1 MIKPKERMRRALNHE
16 PVDRIPTQV
25 NYTKA
30 MGQRLAAHLGVMLDQ
45 LPQRLGNHLL
55 RVDIAFERMGRG
67 NGRLSF
73 DWWGVGFDT
82 EQEGYFAAVHPLA
95 DSKDLDAF
103 AWPDPQAPNLL
114 DEATQVIKDDG
125 GEHFVAP
132 NFGFAL
138 FERAWTLRGLEA
150 FLLDMVLDPGFAE
163 ELLERITKIQLV
175 LIHRF
180 LDLGVD
186 GGYFGDDYGA
196 QTSMLFSPKM
206 WRSLIKP
213 RLARMFALF
222 REAGLPVILHSDGQV
237 APILPDLVEIGL
249 TAYNPVQPEVIDHAW
264 LRHTFGN
271 RLAYY
276 GGLSTQTVL
285 SQGSPQEVTTAVQT
299 CLATLAPANTGL
311 VLAPSHRLMTD
322 TPLDNF
328 EAMLDAFASLQAS
341 PNAVQQRG

>member
-1 MIKPKERMRRALNHE
+1 MIKPKERLRRIFNHE
-16 PVDRIPTQV
+16 PVDQIPTQV
-25 NYTKA
+25 NYTQA
-30 MGQRLAAHLGVMLDQ
+30 MGQRLAPHLGVTLDQ
-45 LPQRLGNHLL
+45 LPQRLGNPLL
-55 RVDIAFERMGRG
+55 RVDISYERMRSGD
-67 NGRLSF
+67 GRLSF

-82 EQEGYFAAVHPLA
+82 EQEGYFAAIHPLA
-95 DSKDLDAF
+95 DSRDLDAF

-114 DEATQVIKDDG
+114 DAAAQIIQDDG

-138 FERAWTLRGLEA
+138 FERAWTLRGLET
-150 FLLDMVLDPGFAE
+150 FLLDMALDPGFAD
-163 ELLERITKIQLV
+163 ELLERITEIQMV

-213 RLARMFALF
+213 RLARMFEPF
-222 REAGLPVILHSDGQV
+222 REAGLPVILHSDGQI
-237 APILPDLVEIGL
+237 APILEDLVEIGL

-264 LRHTFGN
+264 LRRTFGN

-276 GGLSTQTVL
+276 GGLSSQTVL
-285 SQGSPQEVTTAVQT
+285 SQGSPQEVARAVQT
-299 CLATLAPANTGL
+299 CLAALAPENTGL
-311 VLAPSHRLMTD
+311 LLAPSHRLMTD
-322 TPLDNF
+322 TPLENV
-328 EAMLDAFASLQAS
+328 EAMLDAFSSLRLRPA
-341 PNAVQQRG
+341 AVQHRG